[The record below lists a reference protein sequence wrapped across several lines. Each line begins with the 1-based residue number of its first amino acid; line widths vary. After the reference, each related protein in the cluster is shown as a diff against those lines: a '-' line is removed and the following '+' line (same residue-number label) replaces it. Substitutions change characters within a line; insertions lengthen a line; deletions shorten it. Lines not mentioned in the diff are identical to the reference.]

1 MLHKKLGEKLLELVI
16 LTNFGRLIRER
27 PINYT
32 TPAGVC
38 QEKFFRQNA
47 HNDSPSTKG
56 NHYVSCH
63 TGINRDFVGE
73 LEILKAVI
81 PHKSETRHFPQ
92 CRTGQILDV
101 IANIFLV
108 FGGGLTF
115 GNIQKLDFGVLLI
128 VLTAKSSTDAIFSC
142 ADFEITHSALL
153 E

>member
-1 MLHKKLGEKLLELVI
+1 LLELVI

-32 TPAGVC
+32 TSADVC

-47 HNDSPSTKG
+47 QKNDSPSTEG

-63 TGINRDFVGE
+63 TGINGDFVGE

-81 PHKSETRHFPQ
+81 PHKSETFHFSE
-92 CRTGQILDV
+92 CGAGQILDV
-101 IANIFLV
+101 IANILLV
-108 FGGGLTF
+108 FLGGLAF
-115 GNIQKLDFGVLLI
+115 CHIQKLDFGILLI
-128 VLTAKSSTDAIFSC
+128 VFTAESSTDAIFSR

>member
-1 MLHKKLGEKLLELVI
+1 MLELVI
-16 LTNFGRLIRER
+16 LTNFGRLIRKR

-32 TPAGVC
+32 TLAGVC

-47 HNDSPSTKG
+47 QKNDSPSTKG
-56 NHYVSCH
+56 NHYVICH

-73 LEILKAVI
+73 LEILKTVI

-92 CRTGQILDV
+92 CRAGQILDV
-101 IANIFLV
+101 VANIFLV

-115 GNIQKLDFGVLLI
+115 GNIQQLDFGILLVI
-128 VLTAKSSTDAIFSC
+128 LCVESCPNAIFSS
-142 ADFEITHSALL
+142 ADFEIPRATLL